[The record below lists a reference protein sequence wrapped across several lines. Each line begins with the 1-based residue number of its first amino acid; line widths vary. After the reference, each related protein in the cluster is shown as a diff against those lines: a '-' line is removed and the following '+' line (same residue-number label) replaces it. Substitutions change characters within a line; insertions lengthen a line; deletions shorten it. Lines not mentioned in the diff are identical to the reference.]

1 MPQRQHAGMN
11 PAATILKSPWPL
23 AVGMLA
29 GLLVLVLGSVGLTRS
44 QQLSTSGQPAFN
56 TLVHWHDVSH
66 DWLLVA
72 DGRADQLSVYSAVD
86 GRPLGSLHIQRGLR
100 DIDAVAQHDGRL
112 FVIDDDGRLSE
123 LKLPQL
129 QLAAASIP

>member
-1 MPQRQHAGMN
+1 MN
-11 PAATILKSPWPL
+11 PVASIRKSPWPL

-29 GLLVLVLGSVGLTRS
+29 GLLVLVLGSVCVTRS

-56 TLVHWHDVSH
+56 TVVHWHDVSH

-72 DGRADQLSVYSAVD
+72 DGPADRLSVYSAVD
-86 GRPLGSLHIQRGLR
+86 GRPLGQLHVQRGLR
-100 DIDAVAQHDGRL
+100 DVDAMAQRDGRL
-112 FVIDDDGRLSE
+112 FVIDDDGRQSE
-123 LKLPQL
+123 LELPQL